1 VQTSKALLIL
11 SSCLLVLSGCASNY
25 ADESK
30 DGKPTM
36 MELHQAHI
44 EGMYGNKI
52 EKSREHFEVID
63 SRGDSLRNNFT
74 DDLRLPNPE
83 LEFVVFPKRNS
94 DGSVQPQQNV
104 KFGMYRQV
112 HYKVGQL

>member
-1 VQTSKALLIL
+1 MQISKALLIL
-11 SSCLLVLSGCASNY
+11 SAAALVLSGCSSNY
-25 ADESK
+25 ADEPK

-44 EGMYGNKI
+44 QGMYGNRL
-52 EKSREHFEVID
+52 EKSREHFDVID
-63 SRGDSLRNNFT
+63 NRGESKRISFT

-83 LEFVVFPKRNS
+83 LELVVFPKRNT

-104 KFGMYRQV
+104 KFSMYRQV